1 MAEPLLAAEGLTKRF
16 GGLAA
21 VSDVSLA
28 IGEDELVCVIGPN
41 GAGKSTLLNML
52 CGAMRPTTG
61 RIHFEGRD
69 VVGLAPH
76 AFARLGIARKFQV
89 PSVFNSMTVR
99 DNIEVAGLRPGIA
112 RAGAVSVDE
121 VLALIDLEPRADAI
135 ATTLAHG
142 QRQWLEI
149 GMALMAGPK
158 LLLVDEPTAGMTPA
172 ETENTA
178 ELLLGLLGRFAIIA
192 IEHDMRFVRALRSRV
207 VVMHQGRILRQGS
220 FEQLERDEEIREVY
234 LGRA

>member
-1 MAEPLLAAEGLTKRF
+1 MLVADGLTKRF

-28 IGEDELVCVIGPN
+28 IGEDELICVIGPN
-41 GAGKSTLLNML
+41 GAGKSTLLNIL

-61 RIHFEGRD
+61 RIRFEDRD
-69 VVGLAPH
+69 IVGLAPH
-76 AFARLGIARKFQV
+76 EFARLGIARKFQV

-112 RAGAVSVDE
+112 QTGAVSVDE
-121 VLALIDLEPRADAI
+121 VLALIDLEPLVDAM
-135 ATTLAHG
+135 AATLAHG

-220 FEQLERDEEIREVY
+220 FEQLEHDEEIREVY